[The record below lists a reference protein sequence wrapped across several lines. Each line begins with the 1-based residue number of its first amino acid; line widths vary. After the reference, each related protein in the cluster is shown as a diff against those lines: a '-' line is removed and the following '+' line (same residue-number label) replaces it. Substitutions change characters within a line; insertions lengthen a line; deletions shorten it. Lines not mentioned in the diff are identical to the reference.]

1 MRKRELE
8 ESHPKR
14 VRHVESESARVYAAV
29 RALRDDDRTALGRI
43 FRESHASLRDDLEAR
58 EI

>member
-1 MRKRELE
+1 
-8 ESHPKR
+8 
-14 VRHVESESARVYAAV
+14 VYAAV